1 MNIQGRIAGVAVA
14 LLMATAGVLYPI
26 KGKLGEASS
35 DVERLEGDLERDAN
49 VHEQLV
55 AAQLAME
62 DVQKRIAARPFGLCP
77 ATPEAEHEW
86 EAALMAQVESS
97 GLHSI
102 RMDRREEAR
111 DGGYSSL
118 TMELVLEGDAGA
130 LQRFLQSLEGM
141 RYVTRVTSLSVE
153 PGGLV
158 RRANLQIAVM
168 LEQKS

>member
-35 DVERLEGDLERDAN
+35 EVDRLEGDLERDAN
-49 VHEQLV
+49 VHEELV

-111 DGGYSSL
+111 AGGYSSL
-118 TMELVLEGDAGA
+118 TLDLVLEGDAAA
-130 LQRFLQSLEGM
+130 LQKLLQSLEGM
-141 RYVTRVTSLSVE
+141 RYVTRVNSLSVE
-153 PGGLV
+153 PGGMV

>member
-1 MNIQGRIAGVAVA
+1 MNIQGRIAGVAVG

-26 KGKLGEASS
+26 KGSLGEASA
-35 DVERLEGDLERDAN
+35 DVERLQQDLARDSG
-49 VHEQLV
+49 VH
-55 AAQLAME
+55 AQLLEAQRAME
-62 DVQKRIAARPFGLCP
+62 DVQKRVAARPFGLCP
-77 ATPEAEHEW
+77 ATPEAQHEW

-102 RMDRREEAR
+102 RMDRREGLLE
-111 DGGYSSL
+111 GGYSSL

-158 RRANLQIAVM
+158 RRFNLQIAVM

>member
-1 MNIQGRIAGVAVA
+1 MNIQGRVAAVAVG

-26 KGKLGEASS
+26 KGSLGEATG
-35 DVERLEGDLERDAN
+35 DVDRLEQELAHDGN
-49 VHEQLV
+49 VSEQLE
-55 AAQLAME
+55 AAKEALE
-62 DVQKRIAARPFGLCP
+62 DVQARVAALPFGLCP
-77 ATPEAEHEW
+77 ATPEAQHEW

-102 RMDRREEAR
+102 RMDRRTEAR
-111 DGGYSSL
+111 AGGYSSL
-118 TMELVLEGDAGA
+118 TMDLVLEGDAEA
-130 LQRFLQSLEGM
+130 MQKFLQSLESM
-141 RYVTRVTSLSVE
+141 RYVTRVTSLTVE